1 MVAIK
6 QAIETHPNVVKVVE
20 LLTMHL
26 APEQILINAH
36 VNLRDDLVTG
46 DIVQTIEEVEGLIKR
61 AEPKVE
67 MIFLEIARQSESS
80 EHDLVPEHIG

>member
-1 MVAIK
+1 
-6 QAIETHPNVVKVVE
+6 VVE

-26 APEQILINAH
+26 APKQILINAH

-46 DIVQTIEEVEGLIKR
+46 DIVTTLEEVEALING

-67 MIFLEIARQSESS
+67 KIFLEIARASDSTEQNV
-80 EHDLVPEHIG
+80 VPEHMA